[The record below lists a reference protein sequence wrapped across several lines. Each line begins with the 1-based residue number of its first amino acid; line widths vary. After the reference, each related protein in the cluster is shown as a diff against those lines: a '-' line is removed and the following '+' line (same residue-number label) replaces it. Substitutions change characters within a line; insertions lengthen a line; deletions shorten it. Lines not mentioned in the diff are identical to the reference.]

1 MPLCNIVGSFSES
14 IVTKIDF
21 NAPMTWCPNCKANI
35 SICKVTGE
43 GPLIKGKARGY
54 KPQYAAI
61 TMKQR
66 GFEHCGG
73 ESPYFYDLRPCK
85 ECGTKK
91 EVMYDVDKK
100 EAQEARL
107 AIQAKRPAYTLDS
120 LR

>member
-1 MPLCNIVGSFSES
+1 VPLCNIVGSFSES

-21 NAPMTWCPNCKANI
+21 DAPMTWCPNCKANV
-35 SICKVTGE
+35 SICKLSG
-43 GPLIKGKARGY
+43 GPF

-100 EAQEARL
+100 EAQEARI